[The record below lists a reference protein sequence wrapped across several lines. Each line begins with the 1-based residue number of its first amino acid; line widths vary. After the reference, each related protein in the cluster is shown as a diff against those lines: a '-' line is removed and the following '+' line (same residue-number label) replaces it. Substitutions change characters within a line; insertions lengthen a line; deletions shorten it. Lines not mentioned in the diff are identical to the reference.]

1 MRFTAHACKSLSRC
15 ALVLSVHTFA
25 LLSCT
30 PSGGESLLTATDA
43 YGEGQYGKAISA
55 ARRAGEGASGVKL
68 DQAHYIEGM
77 AEFKLGHS
85 DEAVKFL
92 TLASHSTDHAIAAD
106 ACVGLGTLEIRRERF
121 AAAADAYRRAAA
133 MLSGADRERALLI
146 ASRADAR
153 AKPLVAVNVPAPITI
168 KPLTVKPLTSKPNVV
183 AAPSLSLSKNYAI
196 QAGAFSDTARATIAA
211 NLLRERARGSD
222 LGETRI
228 IEKSRSSGGAPIFV
242 VQIGAFANR
251 SIAGKAMKPFAKLAY
266 TVEPYA
272 E

>member
-1 MRFTAHACKSLSRC
+1 MRFITHAFKSLSRC

-85 DEAVKFL
+85 DEAVKLL
-92 TLASHSTDHAIAAD
+92 TLASHSTDQAIAAD

-133 MLSGADRERALLI
+133 MLNGADRERALLI

-153 AKPLVAVNVPAPITI
+153 AKPFVVVNVPAPITI
-168 KPLTVKPLTSKPNVV
+168 EPPTSKPNVV

>member
-133 MLSGADRERALLI
+133 MLSGAERERALLI

-153 AKPLVAVNVPAPITI
+153 AKPLVVVNVPAPPQPRMTMRFM
-168 KPLTVKPLTSKPNVV
+168 PTRAAYFRPSSKSYKSKCVWMSSR
-183 AAPSLSLSKNYAI
+183 AAIPRFSFDAFIFSALSSRQPRLVMNALKCWISSSD
-196 QAGAFSDTARATIAA
+196 GRRPFS
-211 NLLRERARGSD
+211 
-222 LGETRI
+222 
-228 IEKSRSSGGAPIFV
+228 
-242 VQIGAFANR
+242 
-251 SIAGKAMKPFAKLAY
+251 
-266 TVEPYA
+266 
-272 E
+272 